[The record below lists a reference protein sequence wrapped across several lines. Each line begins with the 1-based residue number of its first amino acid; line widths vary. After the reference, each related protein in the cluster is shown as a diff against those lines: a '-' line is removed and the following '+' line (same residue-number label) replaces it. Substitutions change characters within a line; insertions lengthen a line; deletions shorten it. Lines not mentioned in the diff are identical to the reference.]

1 MQRVASTTRQQHGK
15 RLSAGVVILR
25 ETPAGPRFLLLRAF
39 RHWDFPKGAVEP
51 GETPL
56 EAAKREVAEEAGI
69 TMLEFK
75 WGLDFQDTPPY
86 DRGKVARYYL
96 AVTTEE
102 RVELK
107 ANPTTGE
114 LEHHEYRWLGFEDA
128 WDLASP
134 RVRGILSWTAAVLN
148 IHTEHP
154 QLSFDFR
161 KT

>member
-1 MQRVASTTRQQHGK
+1 MQPAATSTRQQSGK

-69 TMLEFK
+69 TTLDFK
-75 WGLDFQDTPPY
+75 WGFDFQDTPPY

-96 AVTTEE
+96 AATTEE
-102 RVELK
+102 RVELR

-114 LEHHEYRWLGFEDA
+114 LEHHEYRWMRSERA
-128 WDLASP
+128 H
-134 RVRGILSWTAAVLN
+134 V
-148 IHTEHP
+148 
-154 QLSFDFR
+154 
-161 KT
+161 